1 MHEVYTKYI
10 WGVCMVKTIWLKRA
24 RTVRKSGG
32 ASHIYLPDEL
42 LGSDVVGII
51 IRSTE
56 KHEND
61 TDTEEVLL

>member
-1 MHEVYTKYI
+1 
-10 WGVCMVKTIWLKRA
+10 MVKTIWLKHA

-61 TDTEEVLL
+61 TDIGEFLL

>member
-10 WGVCMVKTIWLKRA
+10 LGVCMVKTIWLKHA

-51 IRSTE
+51 IRSPE
-56 KHEND
+56 RHPDD
-61 TDTEEVLL
+61 TALEEYYE

>member
-1 MHEVYTKYI
+1 M
-10 WGVCMVKTIWLKRA
+10 GGDNVKTIWLKHARA
-24 RTVRKSGG
+24 VRKSGG

-61 TDTEEVLL
+61 TDIGEFLL

>member
-10 WGVCMVKTIWLKRA
+10 WGVSMVKTIWLKHA

-42 LGSDVVGII
+42 LDSDVVGIV

-61 TDTEEVLL
+61 TDMEEVLL